1 MAPALALNRRHF
13 VIGTSMTY
21 VSILLHLGVTQ
32 PQRAN
37 S

>member
-13 VIGTSMTY
+13 VIGTSVAY

-32 PQRAN
+32 AQGVN